1 MTSPLTTPAAGTAE
15 PPNDRIVAAGI
26 ADPGAAVPDE
36 PAVARRRRF
45 KLPRPGMVFACA
57 FLGGLI
63 FLAIFADY
71 LPFMRYPN
79 EKVPPVRRYGLGPG
93 REAWFGTDS
102 LSTDVFSKTIY
113 GARTTLQVGVFSTIF
128 GIAVGGFLGVCAG
141 YFRGWVDRVVSI
153 ITDCL
158 LALPPLL
165 LAIILVNRLDD
176 YKADAAWLGWLSR
189 KWQIVITLGI
199 LATAPLARIVRA
211 QTLSLRE
218 REFVLAARSLGAK
231 PGRVIFRE
239 ILPNLVPAILTVA
252 FTGLSIL
259 IAAEGALAF
268 LGLGVEI
275 GTPTWGKL
283 IDENRNRIDSAWW
296 ATIFPC
302 LMLFFTVLSF
312 NIIGDRLSRLF
323 DIRQAGV

>member
-1 MTSPLTTPAAGTAE
+1 MTTALAPTDGTTAAPE
-15 PPNDRIVAAGI
+15 PEA
-26 ADPGAAVPDE
+26 

-45 KLPRPGMVFACA
+45 KMPKFGVLFGAG
-57 FLGGLI
+57 FLLTLT

-71 LPFMRYPN
+71 LPFIRYPDT
-79 EKVPPVRRYGLGPG
+79 KVLVDGRPGRYDLGPG
-93 REAWFGTDS
+93 WDAWFGTDG
-102 LSTDVFSKTIY
+102 LSNDVFAKTIY
-113 GARTTLQVGVFSTIF
+113 GARTTLQVGVFATVF
-128 GIAVGGFLGVCAG
+128 GIVVGGGLGVIAG
-141 YFRGWVDRVVSI
+141 YFRGWADRV
-153 ITDCL
+153 ITVLIDCL
-158 LALPPLL
+158 LALPALL

-176 YKADAAWLGWLSR
+176 VKADTEWLGWLSR

-231 PGRVIFRE
+231 PGRIIYRE

-275 GTPTWGKL
+275 GTPTWGKS
-283 IDENRNRIDSAWW
+283 IDDNRNQLDDAWW

-302 LMLFFTVLSF
+302 LMLFATVLSF
-312 NIIGDRLSRLF
+312 NLIGDRLSRRF

>member
-1 MTSPLTTPAAGTAE
+1 MTTAIATPTEAT
-15 PPNDRIVAAGI
+15 
-26 ADPGAAVPDE
+26 AVPAS
-36 PAVARRRRF
+36 PPPTKRKQF
-45 KLPRPGMVFACA
+45 KRPTFGLTFALG
-57 FLGGLI
+57 FLGLLI
-63 FLAIFADY
+63 FLATFADW
-71 LPFMRYPN
+71 LPFMRFPDT
-79 EKVPPVRRYGLGPG
+79 KVLVDGKAGRYKLGPG
-93 REAWFGTDS
+93 WDAWFGTDGIS
-102 LSTDVFSKTIY
+102 NDVFAKCIY
-113 GARTTLQVGVFSTIF
+113 GARTSLQVGIFATAF
-128 GIAVGGFLGVCAG
+128 GIIVGGGLGLVAG
-141 YFRGWVDRVVSI
+141 YFRGKVDRVVSI
-153 ITDCL
+153 ITDSL

-176 YKADAAWLGWLSR
+176 YKQDTEWLGWLSR
-189 KWQIVITLGI
+189 KWQIVFTLGM
-199 LATAPLARIVRA
+199 LAVAPLSRIVRA

-231 PGRVIFRE
+231 PGRVMARE

-268 LGLGVEI
+268 LGLGVEV

-283 IDENRNRIDSAWW
+283 IDENRNKIDSAWW

-302 LMLFFTVLSF
+302 LMLFLTVLSF
-312 NIIGDRLSRLF
+312 NIIGDRLSRRF

>member
-1 MTSPLTTPAAGTAE
+1 MTTTIAPSTAPTEPVAAAVAPAAKKRKLKWPGL
-15 PPNDRIVAAGI
+15 GI
-26 ADPGAAVPDE
+26 
-36 PAVARRRRF
+36 
-45 KLPRPGMVFACA
+45 VFAVG
-57 FLGGLI
+57 FLGTLT

-71 LPFMRYPN
+71 LSFIPYPDEKILGANGRVGRYN
-79 EKVPPVRRYGLGPG
+79 WGPG
-93 REAWFGTDS
+93 WTAWFGTDGVS
-102 LSTDVFSKTIY
+102 NDVFSKTIY
-113 GARTTLQVGVFSTIF
+113 GARTSLQVGVFATVF
-128 GIAVGGFLGVCAG
+128 GIVVGGTLGVVAG
-141 YFRGWVDRVVSI
+141 YFRGWVDRVVMI

-158 LALPPLL
+158 LALPALL

-176 YKADAAWLGWLSR
+176 YKQDTEWLGWLSR
-189 KWQIVITLGI
+189 KWQIVFTLGI

-231 PGRVIFRE
+231 PGRVMFRE
-239 ILPNLVPAILTVA
+239 ILPNLIPAILTVA

-268 LGLGVEI
+268 LGLGVEV

-283 IDENRNRIDSAWW
+283 IDENRNKIDEFWW

-302 LMLFFTVLSF
+302 MMLFLTVLSF
-312 NIIGDRLSRLF
+312 NIIGDRLGRRF

>member
-1 MTSPLTTPAAGTAE
+1 MTATTNDEPGVDSPLPVEAPLAAE
-15 PPNDRIVAAGI
+15 PGK
-26 ADPGAAVPDE
+26 
-36 PAVARRRRF
+36 RRF
-45 KLPRPGMVFACA
+45 KMPKFGVTFGAT
-57 FLGGLI
+57 FLIL
-63 FLAIFADY
+63 LTLMAIFADWI
-71 LPFMRYPN
+71 PFIRYPDA
-79 EKVPPVRRYGLGPG
+79 KVKVNGRASRYNTGPG
-93 REAWFGTDS
+93 WTAWFGTDGIAG
-102 LSTDVFSKTIY
+102 DVFAKCIY
-113 GARTTLQVGVFSTIF
+113 GARTTLQVGVFATIF
-128 GIAVGGFLGVCAG
+128 GISVGGMLGLLAG

-158 LALPPLL
+158 LALPALL

-176 YKADAAWLGWLSR
+176 YKDDAAWLGWLSR
-189 KWQIVITLGI
+189 KWQIVLTLGI

-211 QTLSLRE
+211 QTMSLRE

-268 LGLGVEI
+268 LGLGVEV

-283 IDENRNRIDSAWW
+283 INDNRNKIDTAWW

-302 LMLFFTVLSF
+302 LMLFLTVLSF
-312 NIIGDRLSRLF
+312 NLIGDRLARRF